1 MREIADDSRGS
12 RKAVEVPQKA
22 TGDDLAHSNEICK
35 CTHQREKHPHD
46 KDCIQLVDVNKAK
59 YCTCYAFREEKL

>member
-35 CTHQREKHPHD
+35 VLTSARSTHMTK
-46 KDCIQLVDVNKAK
+46 IV
-59 YCTCYAFREEKL
+59 FS